1 MMTGT
6 GYAKSQRG
14 EEEEKEEGKVTQ
26 EEAVPA
32 PKRPEKKEEKKK
44 VPPKGPPP
52 VAMVDASHLGGMVNI
67 DATDQIAGR
76 LCSKVAKLILVGKRV
91 TVVNA
96 ERALISGARNS
107 VIRQWMERLEIAS
120 RVNPIYGPI
129 HPRRP
134 DTILRRMVRGMVPR
148 RKPKGAAAMKRLRIY
163 IGVPEEMKAMNF
175 ARFEDA
181 QATRPI
187 PVYITVKELSKN
199 LGWSE

>member
-1 MMTGT
+1 MMKGT
-6 GYAKSQRG
+6 GFARSQRG
-14 EEEEKEEGKVTQ
+14 EEEEKKETP
-26 EEAVPA
+26 EAVPEQ
-32 PKRPEKKEEKKK
+32 KRVEEKKEEKKK
-44 VPPKGPPP
+44 APPKGPPP
-52 VAMVDASHLGGMVNI
+52 VATVASDRGGMINI

-76 LCSKVAKLILVGKRV
+76 LCSKVAKQILIGKRV

-96 ERALISGARNS
+96 ERALISGARDS
-107 VIRQWMERLEIAS
+107 VIREWMQRLEIAS

-163 IGVPEEMKAMNF
+163 IGVPEELKAMKF
-175 ARFEDA
+175 TRFEDA

-187 PVYITVKELSKN
+187 PVYVTVKELSKN
-199 LGWSE
+199 LGWSG